1 MPYISHNIEEPRK
14 FHNIN
19 MDKSSVDFV
28 LKVLTT
34 CGIKDIV
41 EVMVAKKPI
50 IDNNIMNSFYASII

>member
-41 EVMVAKKPI
+41 EVMVA
-50 IDNNIMNSFYASII
+50 NASII